1 MIPFISDTNLFET
14 LGLDGWSILFYAI
27 NLVVLVGGL
36 TLLLYKPI
44 KKMLK
49 EKRQSL
55 DETYKENERLKAE
68 SEQIKSDYDKKV
80 ADLKIESAR
89 VSAEV
94 ADAAQARA
102 DAIITEAKE
111 QAHVIVESAK
121 NDALYQKEQLK
132 NEYRDSVN
140 KLSVEIAQKLLER
153 ELSDKDNEALIEQVL
168 SDWEE

>member
-1 MIPFISDTNLFET
+1 MILFISDTNLFET
-14 LGLDGWSILFYAI
+14 LGLNGWSILFYAI

-49 EKRQSL
+49 EKRESL
-55 DETYKENERLKAE
+55 DNTYKENERLKAE
-68 SEQIKSDYDKKV
+68 SEQIKSEYEKKT
-80 ADLKIESAR
+80 AELKAESAR
-89 VSAEV
+89 ISAEV
-94 ADAAQARA
+94 ADAAKERA

-111 QAHVIVESAK
+111 QAKSIVESAK
-121 NDALYQKEQLK
+121 TDALYQKEQLK

-153 ELSDKDNEALIEQVL
+153 ELSSEDNDALIEQVL